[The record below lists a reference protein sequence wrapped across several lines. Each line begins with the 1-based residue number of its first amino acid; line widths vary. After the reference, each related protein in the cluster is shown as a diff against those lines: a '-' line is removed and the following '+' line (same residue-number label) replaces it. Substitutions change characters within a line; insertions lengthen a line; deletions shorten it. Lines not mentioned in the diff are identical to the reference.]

1 MKQKGQL
8 PSKRALEETMQRKE
22 SVPSI
27 LESEATGKVAEI
39 YADIREVLGTS
50 IVNLIWRHLA
60 TMPGALEWTWS
71 TARQLY
77 VGPAPEYAEA
87 VRRLIDLPAVP
98 PFSPDTLAAA
108 GLSDDDVVRIRDI
121 LDSYQHTNALALVVL
136 SALVMHYEPTRQD
149 TVNPSDEAPRLVG
162 VKLPELPP
170 MQSLKPEVVRLIE
183 ELNGFG
189 EDTDKSL
196 IASMYRH
203 FGYWPTYLSLVR
215 TMLVPLETGGQLLAL
230 THSTRALA
238 RSHGHALAQ
247 HLRPSTP
254 PDTLQRALAA
264 CRRFVDHPISRMTG
278 ICSLIRLAM
287 DGTRDT

>member
-1 MKQKGQL
+1 
-8 PSKRALEETMQRKE
+8 MQRKE

-50 IVNLIWRHLA
+50 IVNLIWRNLA

-87 VRRLIDLPAVP
+87 VRCLIDLPAVP
-98 PFSPDTLAAA
+98 PFSSDTLAAA

-121 LDSYQHTNALALVVL
+121 LDSYQYTNALALVVL
-136 SALVMHYEPTRQD
+136 SALVMHYEPTQQD
-149 TVNPSDEAPRLVG
+149 AVAPSDKAPRPPG

-170 MQSLKPEVVRLIE
+170 TQSLKPEVVRLIE

-189 EDTDKSL
+189 EDTDRSL
-196 IASMYRH
+196 IASYVSAPR
-203 FGYWPTYLSLVR
+203 
-215 TMLVPLETGGQLLAL
+215 LLAGL
-230 THSTRALA
+230 PVSGADDACTLGDRRPTA
-238 RSHGHALAQ
+238 RFDPFNPWSGAITWP
-247 HLRPSTP
+247 RPRS
-254 PDTLQRALAA
+254 A
-264 CRRFVDHPISRMTG
+264 S
-278 ICSLIRLAM
+278 
-287 DGTRDT
+287 

>member
-1 MKQKGQL
+1 
-8 PSKRALEETMQRKE
+8 MQRTE

-39 YADIREVLGTS
+39 YADIRQVLGTS
-50 IVNLIWRHLA
+50 IVNLIWRNLA
-60 TMPGALEWTWS
+60 TIPDALEWTWS
-71 TARQLY
+71 AARQLY
-77 VGPAPEYAEA
+77 LGPAPGYAEA
-87 VRRLIDLPAVP
+87 VRRAIDLPAVP
-98 PFSPDTLAAA
+98 SFSSDKLAAA
-108 GLSDDDVVRIRDI
+108 GLSNDDLAKIRDI
-121 LDSYQHTNALALVVL
+121 LDSYHHTNALALVVL
-136 SALVMHYEPTRQD
+136 SALIMHYEPAQQD
-149 TVNPSDEAPRLVG
+149 AVSPSDGAPRPLA

-203 FGYWPTYLSLVR
+203 LGYWPTYLSLVR
-215 TMLVPLETGGQLLAL
+215 TMLVPLETEGRLHAL
-230 THSTRALA
+230 TCSTRALA
-238 RSHGHALAQ
+238 RTHGRALAQ

-254 PDTLQRALAA
+254 PDTLQQALAA

-278 ICSLIRLAM
+278 ICSLIRTAM
-287 DGTRDT
+287 DSTRDT

>member
-1 MKQKGQL
+1 
-8 PSKRALEETMQRKE
+8 MQRTE

-39 YADIREVLGTS
+39 YADIRQVLGTS
-50 IVNLIWRHLA
+50 IVNLIWRNLA
-60 TMPGALEWTWS
+60 TIPDALGWTWS
-71 TARQLY
+71 AARQLY
-77 VGPAPEYAEA
+77 LGPAPGYAEA
-87 VRRLIDLPAVP
+87 VRRAIDLPAVP
-98 PFSPDTLAAA
+98 SFSSDELAAA
-108 GLSDDDVVRIRDI
+108 GLSNDDLAKIRSI
-121 LDSYQHTNALALVVL
+121 LDSYHHTNALALVVL
-136 SALVMHYEPTRQD
+136 SALVMHYEPTQQGA
-149 TVNPSDEAPRLVG
+149 VSPSDGAPRPLA

-203 FGYWPTYLSLVR
+203 LGYWPTYLSLVR
-215 TMLVPLETGGQLLAL
+215 TMLVPLETEGRLHAL
-230 THSTRALA
+230 TRSTRALA
-238 RSHGHALAQ
+238 RTHGRALAQ

-254 PDTLQRALAA
+254 PDTLQQALAA

-278 ICSLIRLAM
+278 ICSLIRTAM
-287 DGTRDT
+287 DSTRDT